1 VIGASAEGCA
11 FAGHDE
17 HAAFAIVTDG
27 MQMALEVEDHVFV
40 EAIAARGPIEGD
52 RGDRTVILDEEIL
65 SRLARRH
72 SCCFTSAPRSSAT
85 LQSACA
91 PAIDIEQSLFRVF
104 EAERRL
110 IGQVYTALVDRLT
123 LVAPETLWLHEIN
136 AKDGLIAEELT
147 LEGSAADG
155 SQIDSTSFFMLKLK
169 AALHRARAA
178 SHRRPALQL

>member
-1 VIGASAEGCA
+1 
-11 FAGHDE
+11 
-17 HAAFAIVTDG
+17 
-27 MQMALEVEDHVFV
+27 
-40 EAIAARGPIEGD
+40 
-52 RGDRTVILDEEIL
+52 
-65 SRLARRH
+65 
-72 SCCFTSAPRSSAT
+72 
-85 LQSACA
+85 
-91 PAIDIEQSLFRVF
+91 
-104 EAERRL
+104 L

-136 AKDGLIAEELT
+136 AKDGFIAEKLT